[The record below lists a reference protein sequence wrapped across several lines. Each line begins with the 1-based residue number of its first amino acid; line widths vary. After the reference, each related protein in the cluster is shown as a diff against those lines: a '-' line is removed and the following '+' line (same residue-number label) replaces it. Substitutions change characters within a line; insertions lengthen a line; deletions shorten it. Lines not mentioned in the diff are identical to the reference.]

1 MKRSVTAPAEA
12 SRAFPAGG
20 TVLREPATIVCMALI
35 LALVALAVRI
45 ADVW

>member
-1 MKRSVTAPAEA
+1 MKRPAPAPTARPSIAESLA
-12 SRAFPAGG
+12 LP
-20 TVLREPATIVCMALI
+20 REPATIVCMALI